1 MSTEHPRLSIVI
13 PAYNVA
19 DFIVPAVQSALD
31 QTFRNLEVIVVDDGS
46 TDATPARLADL
57 AAKRR
62 DARLRIVRQD
72 NGGLSAARNT
82 GIREAR
88 GEYIGFLDG
97 DDLWCEDKAAAH
109 IALMDSDPAIGIS
122 FSASELLEE
131 DGRRTGNVQS
141 PDITKPSLH
150 QMILRNHVGNGSTPV
165 VRRTCFE
172 VAGDF
177 REDLRSCEDYEIWC
191 RILWLTD
198 ATAVGLSAPL
208 TFYRMRKSS
217 LSFDVDRFVK
227 QIDAALDI
235 IQSSMREVPPGLIS
249 RARAEHY
256 RIAAR
261 KAALAGMTDKARDL
275 LKRVFRLRPAI
286 FLTDR
291 RAMAT
296 LASLFVPERGLRT
309 VEHVVASFRARGT

>member
-1 MSTEHPRLSIVI
+1 MERSSR
-13 PAYNVA
+13 
-19 DFIVPAVQSALD
+19 
-31 QTFRNLEVIVVDDGS
+31 
-46 TDATPARLADL
+46 
-57 AAKRR
+57 
-62 DARLRIVRQD
+62 
-72 NGGLSAARNT
+72 
-82 GIREAR
+82 
-88 GEYIGFLDG
+88 LDG
-97 DDLWCEDKAAAH
+97 K
-109 IALMDSDPAIGIS
+109 
-122 FSASELLEE
+122 
-131 DGRRTGNVQS
+131 TY
-141 PDITKPSLH
+141 
-150 QMILRNHVGNGSTPV
+150 
-165 VRRTCFE
+165 CF
-172 VAGDF
+172 GDF
-177 REDLRSCEDYEIWC
+177 RFIPAQQLLMLGDSPVRTGARALDLLHILLIHAGEVVSKEQLMTFAWPDTFVHESNLKVNIAALRRVITRTTSGVSCIATVSGRGYRFVSPLRVYGGEGFGC
-191 RILWLTD
+191 RPSAEAISGLHIL
-198 ATAVGLSAPL
+198 ASAPL